1 MVNSREYVLIL
12 KAAHDCLPKIE
23 KKSDEFYALLDY
35 MRKQYH
41 IIKKEFECYVLYL
54 RHDTSKL
61 FEAVEFINSYCK
73 EVEIKAFWAVPI
85 SQLTFT
91 EDNWSSNRKIKQLAQ
106 FHYNGVNITKLIDF

>member
-1 MVNSREYVLIL
+1 MINSREYVSVL
-12 KAAHDCLPKIE
+12 KAAHECLTKIE
-23 KKSDEFYALLDY
+23 KKSDEFYQMLDN

-73 EVEIKAFWAVPI
+73 EANIKAFWAVPV
-85 SQLTFT
+85 SKLTFT
-91 EDNWSSNRKIKQLAQ
+91 EDNWSANRKIKQLAH
-106 FHYNGVNITKLIDF
+106 FHYEGVNITNLIDF